1 MKKVKEA
8 SEILARS
15 QSSSSDDIPLWFDG
29 KSINEVEFCKW
40 FREKYPLKYV
50 DGRFYSIDGFISF
63 EDLEALILE
72 EIEPYV
78 TKSIATRVAG
88 IRDALKYYVKAEK
101 LPLHEDRIHFANGTY
116 FLDGGFIPEKEFCAN
131 RLPINYNA
139 DAKKPEKWL
148 EFMGELLHE
157 EDILTLQEFMGYCLV
172 PTTRAQ
178 AMLLV
183 LGNGGEGKSRIGVVL
198 SSMLGDNLNFCP
210 VDRLAND
217 KFCPAEQMGK
227 LLMIDDDLKM
237 SALENTGILKQIIT
251 MEGKMSLE
259 QKNKQGFQ
267 GIMYVRIIAFGNGA
281 LAALYDKSD
290 GFYRRQ
296 IVLIVKD
303 KPADRIDDRGFSEK
317 LVAETE
323 GITLW
328 AIEGLKRLA
337 KNGYH
342 FTISERAKKTL
353 EDSREESDNII
364 SFFKSEGY
372 VGFDKDSTA
381 TTAEIYDTYLEWCR
395 DNAEI
400 HRNINSFSKTLKTN
414 AEKLGLV
421 YVKNLEDREGR
432 RVRGYQ
438 GIYIKVK
445 NSENPFW
452 NSKAS

>member
-15 QSSSSDDIPLWFDG
+15 QSSSSDDMPLWFDG

-72 EIEPYV
+72 EIEPHV

-157 EDILTLQEFMGYCLV
+157 EDILTLEEFMGYCLV

-183 LGNGGEGKSRIGVVL
+183 LGNGGEG
-198 SSMLGDNLNFCP
+198 NQ
-210 VDRLAND
+210 
-217 KFCPAEQMGK
+217 E
-227 LLMIDDDLKM
+227 
-237 SALENTGILKQIIT
+237 
-251 MEGKMSLE
+251 
-259 QKNKQGFQ
+259 
-267 GIMYVRIIAFGNGA
+267 
-281 LAALYDKSD
+281 
-290 GFYRRQ
+290 
-296 IVLIVKD
+296 
-303 KPADRIDDRGFSEK
+303 
-317 LVAETE
+317 
-323 GITLW
+323 
-328 AIEGLKRLA
+328 
-337 KNGYH
+337 
-342 FTISERAKKTL
+342 
-353 EDSREESDNII
+353 
-364 SFFKSEGY
+364 
-372 VGFDKDSTA
+372 
-381 TTAEIYDTYLEWCR
+381 
-395 DNAEI
+395 
-400 HRNINSFSKTLKTN
+400 
-414 AEKLGLV
+414 
-421 YVKNLEDREGR
+421 
-432 RVRGYQ
+432 
-438 GIYIKVK
+438 
-445 NSENPFW
+445 
-452 NSKAS
+452 